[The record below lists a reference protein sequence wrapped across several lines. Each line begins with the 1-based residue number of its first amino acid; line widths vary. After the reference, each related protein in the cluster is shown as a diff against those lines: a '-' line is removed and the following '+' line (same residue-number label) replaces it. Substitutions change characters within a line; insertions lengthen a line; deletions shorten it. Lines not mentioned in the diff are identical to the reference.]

1 MPRSTNEE
9 TSILTG
15 TETEIANEVRRTPGT
30 AKLGVQ
36 QTEPTNATL
45 TE

>member
-1 MPRSTNEE
+1 MPWSTNEE

-15 TETEIANEVRRTPGT
+15 TATEIANEVRRTPGT
-30 AKLGVQ
+30 AKLQ